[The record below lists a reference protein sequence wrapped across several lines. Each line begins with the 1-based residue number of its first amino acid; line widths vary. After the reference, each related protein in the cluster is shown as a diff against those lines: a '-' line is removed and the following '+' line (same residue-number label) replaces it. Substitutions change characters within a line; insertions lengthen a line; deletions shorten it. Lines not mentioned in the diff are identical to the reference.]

1 MRVSNTHFF
10 DQAVTQMNR
19 QQSSIAELQLK
30 IGEGKQLLR
39 ASDDPNKAMVIQRL
53 NSAVQT
59 QMVFESTLN
68 AVDNRL
74 LLEESSLDTMN
85 DIMLRLKEIAV
96 QGTNGTLSDGD
107 RNLLA
112 TEVNSL
118 RDSLFSLANTQ
129 DANNNY
135 IFAGSSTG
143 SPAFSEV
150 SGSISY
156 AGDDVRITVDVSDHR
171 QLVLNRPG
179 DQIFTNVTRPGPPET
194 EVSFFDAID
203 DFSAALVSGN
213 NDALQQGL
221 SDIGSLTDVSINALA
236 DLGSRQNTANTQREI
251 VMDTKLRFQQLLS
264 SEEDLDYAAAVTELS
279 AEMMSLEAAQAS
291 FAQISALSLFNYIR

>member
-1 MRVSNTHFF
+1 M
-10 DQAVTQMNR
+10 
-19 QQSSIAELQLK
+19 
-30 IGEGKQLLR
+30 
-39 ASDDPNKAMVIQRL
+39 
-53 NSAVQT
+53 
-59 QMVFESTLN
+59 
-68 AVDNRL
+68 
-74 LLEESSLDTMN
+74 
-85 DIMLRLKEIAV
+85 
-96 QGTNGTLSDGD
+96 
-107 RNLLA
+107 
-112 TEVNSL
+112 
-118 RDSLFSLANTQ
+118 
-129 DANNNY
+129 
-135 IFAGSSTG
+135 
-143 SPAFSEV
+143 

>member
-30 IGEGKQLLR
+30 IGEGKQLTR

-59 QMVFESTLN
+59 QTVFESTLN

-96 QGTNGTLSDGD
+96 QGTNGTLSQGD
-107 RNLLA
+107 RSLLA

-135 IFAGSSTG
+135 IFA
-143 SPAFSEV
+143 
-150 SGSISY
+150 IK
-156 AGDDVRITVDVSDHR
+156 
-171 QLVLNRPG
+171 
-179 DQIFTNVTRPGPPET
+179 
-194 EVSFFDAID
+194 
-203 DFSAALVSGN
+203 
-213 NDALQQGL
+213 
-221 SDIGSLTDVSINALA
+221 IN
-236 DLGSRQNTANTQREI
+236 
-251 VMDTKLRFQQLLS
+251 
-264 SEEDLDYAAAVTELS
+264 
-279 AEMMSLEAAQAS
+279 LE
-291 FAQISALSLFNYIR
+291 Y